1 VAVTFENIDF
11 TPEFLQNL
19 AGLSNANG
27 KKVVKA
33 LSLLDD
39 NDRHPSLEV
48 HQLKGEL
55 EGIWT
60 AKASKGM
67 RITFQRVANGRKIM
81 LTCSQHYGD

>member
-1 VAVTFENIDF
+1 VADAFENLDF

-19 AGLSNANG
+19 VALSTSDG

-33 LSLLDD
+33 LSFLDT
-39 NDRHPSLEV
+39 NEKHQSLEV

-55 EGIWT
+55 EGVWT
-60 AKASKGM
+60 AKASKGL
-67 RITFQRVANGRKIM
+67 RFTFLRGANGRKIM

>member
-1 VAVTFENIDF
+1 VAVTFETIDF

-19 AGLSNANG
+19 VALSNADG

-33 LSLLDD
+33 LSLLDS
-39 NDRHPSLEV
+39 NERHPSLGV

-55 EGIWT
+55 DGVWT
-60 AKASKGM
+60 AKASKGL
-67 RITFQRVANGRKIM
+67 RITFQRDAKRRKTM